1 MSQTEQPKKAGA
13 TFLWVLGAFAGFAV
27 LFSLIQAGFG
37 TQAEDPR
44 AGERLAAREEIVAAQ
59 EANLTALGFKD
70 AAKKNETV
78 SKTLATLKAKAPVAS
93 SAVVPG
99 SPTQLK
105 QQAAA
110 AAAAAP
116 AATPAPA
123 APAPAP
129 APAK

>member
-37 TQAEDPR
+37 TTTLEDPR
-44 AGERLAAREEIVAAQ
+44 AADRLAAREEIVAAQ
-59 EANLTALGFKD
+59 EANLTALGLRD
-70 AAKKNETV
+70 ESKKRATIQ
-78 SKTLATLKAKAPVAS
+78 KTLAVLKAKAPAAS
-93 SAVVPG
+93 TAIVPG

-110 AAAAAP
+110 AAAAPAP
-116 AATPAPA
+116 AETPAPA
-123 APAPAP
+123 VPAA